1 MHKNIESIKPLPLPS
16 VGIWPRRVGLGLAI
30 LAVLAFIW
38 PNVTGQNHIAGI
50 GNIVIGRVLIIAAW
64 VPLLLGI
71 IQRARFQ
78 QKQSGN
84 DPIKDD

>member
-1 MHKNIESIKPLPLPS
+1 MHTDDTHNAPPPLTS

-30 LAVLAFIW
+30 LAVLAFVW
-38 PNVTGQNHIAGI
+38 PNVTGQDHIAGV

-64 VPLLLGI
+64 VPLLFGI

-78 QKQSGN
+78 RKQADN
-84 DPIKDD
+84 DQNV